1 MSNCS
6 VCRSRVNWWGDV
18 AVPCPHPINVG
29 IVVVVV
35 KGRSLMEVVIN
46 TGLGPVCGMMGQL
59 AFCFRDTG
67 NNSSSH
73 MDAKRAADARMLA
86 LGGSSSSSSASS
98 NMMLRSSSSNC
109 ASSAAFSFARRLDL
123 ISGGSKMGYK
133 RGYGGVGADVAG
145 GDFCGSST

>member
-1 MSNCS
+1 M
-6 VCRSRVNWWGDV
+6 D
-18 AVPCPHPINVG
+18 
-29 IVVVVV
+29 
-35 KGRSLMEVVIN
+35 VVIN
-46 TGLGPVCGMMGQL
+46 TELGSVCGMVGQL

-73 MDAKRAADARMLA
+73 MDANRAADARMLA

-98 NMMLRSSSSNC
+98 NIMLRSSSSNC
-109 ASSAAFSFARRLDL
+109 ASLAAFSFARRLDL

-133 RGYGGVGADVAG
+133 RGCGGEGAEVAR

>member
-1 MSNCS
+1 MW
-6 VCRSRVNWWGDV
+6 RSRVNWWGDI

-29 IVVVVV
+29 IVVVVG

-46 TGLGPVCGMMGQL
+46 TGLGPVCGMVVHL

-73 MDAKRAADARMLA
+73 MDANWAADARMLA

-98 NMMLRSSSSNC
+98 NMMLRSSSSNF

-133 RGYGGVGADVAG
+133 RRCGGVGADVAG
-145 GDFCGSST
+145 GVFCGSST